1 MSPLSANEPFLKEF
15 WSDKHKRF
23 RHKDVTVILPKNN
36 FQELLFL
43 KQQLLKA
50 FPATRFVQEIKD
62 LFEVT
67 CTKKFYR
74 LKLKMSD
81 VKKFEEKK
89 DKMLK
94 EFPDTLDLLNKII
107 ALFEIESQFKYQTK
121 EMIINEAVTIFCNKH
136 SKLKYKYENFK
147 TLIKN
152 CLDAYQKEKDE
163 RVKRQI
169 DNERMRKKDMNE
181 GIDIDFF
188 RKENLKVF
196 FYEQICS
203 ELKHINVLEK
213 RNQMGDYTRVSLAIF
228 LYFACTGKK
237 LRANHEV
244 TVRNLRLSA
253 GSLSEFKKK
262 T

>member
-1 MSPLSANEPFLKEF
+1 MKE
-15 WSDKHKRF
+15 S
-23 RHKDVTVILPKNN
+23 IIKN
-36 FQELLFL
+36 
-43 KQQLLKA
+43 
-50 FPATRFVQEIKD
+50 
-62 LFEVT
+62 
-67 CTKKFYR
+67 
-74 LKLKMSD
+74 LKLSD
-81 VKKFEEKK
+81 EQVLKIVMEWYVMGMCPDIFQNEDGQDLEEYLEEIANLKKNEE
-89 DKMLK
+89 
-94 EFPDTLDLLNKII
+94 
-107 ALFEIESQFKYQTK
+107 
-121 EMIINEAVTIFCNKH
+121 IINEAITIFCNKH

-152 CLDAYQKEKDE
+152 CLEAYQKEKDE
-163 RVKRQI
+163 R
-169 DNERMRKKDMNE
+169 E

-196 FYEQICS
+196 FYEQICN

-262 T
+262 RA